1 VKEILMLR
9 IVLALLIAGLFT
21 PAFAQT
27 ATPSV
32 TVMGEATVT
41 TAPDIALIDAGVTSD
56 GKTAKQASEANNKA
70 MGDVLLALKGA
81 GVDQKD
87 FQTSQLSLQP
97 QMSQSASGNGPLKI
111 TGYRASNRVTI
122 TLRDVANVGG
132 IIDALVGAGAN
143 DIGEISF
150 SVSQA
155 SKLLDDA
162 RVKAVEDARRK
173 AALYAQATGM
183 ILGSP
188 LSISEDGAPPP
199 MVFRKMSASPAAAP
213 IAPGEQMLRIAVNI
227 VYELK
232 PKSP

>member
-1 VKEILMLR
+1 VKETLMLR
-9 IVLALLIAGLFT
+9 IVAALLVTGLFT

-32 TVMGEATVT
+32 TVTGEATVT
-41 TAPDIALIDAGVTSD
+41 AAPDIALIDAGVTSD
-56 GKTAKQASEANNKA
+56 GKTAKQASETNNKA

-97 QMSQSASGNGPLKI
+97 QMSQNASGNGPLKI
-111 TGYRASNRVTI
+111 TGYRASNRVTV

-132 IIDALVGAGAN
+132 IIDALVGTGAN
-143 DIGEISF
+143 DIGGISF

-183 ILGSP
+183 ALGSP

-199 MVFRKMSASPAAAP
+199 MVFRKMSVSQAAAP
-213 IAPGEQMLRIAVNI
+213 IAPGEQTLHVAVNI